1 MRALV
6 LIGAL
11 VAPAHAHAQAQ
22 AHVDWA
28 RGLVI
33 ADGVGIADRHAPN
46 PAVARGTSRRAAEDR
61 ARAELATQVATLP
74 VAAGGTVGVV
84 ANRDPAVKV
93 RVDRAVAEAVTLT
106 ADPQTDG
113 AWYVTMA
120 VPIERVRLAITG
132 GPRVATTDPGAPVA
146 ILDGKAPPRALGAV
160 PMLWVKTVPDYA
172 KSAPHEHDA
181 VNPATLYLVVG
192 R

>member
-6 LIGAL
+6 LVGAL
-11 VAPAHAHAQAQ
+11 VATAHAH

-61 ARAELATQVATLP
+61 ARADLAKQVAMLP
-74 VAAGGTVGVV
+74 VATGGTVG
-84 ANRDPAVKV
+84 AAAASDPAVKS
-93 RVDRAVAEAVTLT
+93 RVDRAVADAVTLT
-106 ADPQTDG
+106 AEPQTDG
-113 AWYVTMA
+113 AWNVTMA

-132 GPRVATTDPGAPVA
+132 GPRAATADAGAPVA

-172 KSAPHEHDA
+172 TSAPHEHDA
-181 VNPATLYLVVG
+181 VNAATLYLVVG